1 MHIPVHS
8 IAALRRGYAEG
19 RWSVKTVAEAILVRA
34 AATEAVDPAIW
45 IARVPAERLLAD
57 AAALDAMGPAGLP
70 LFGVPFAVKDN
81 IDAAGLP
88 TTAACPAFAY
98 QPQRSAT
105 SVERLRAAGAL
116 LVGKTNLDQFATG
129 LVGVRSPYGAP
140 RSPFDLRYVSG
151 GSSSGSAVAVSRGLA
166 NFSLGTDTA
175 GSGRVPAAFC
185 NLIGLKPS
193 RGLISA
199 TGVVAACQ
207 SLDCVSI
214 FATNADDAAAALSAA
229 AGFDAADAYSRAP
242 LAPVDGP
249 LPPAPTR
256 FRFGLPRARDL
267 VFFGDAE
274 VEALFAQAVE
284 RMKRLGGEAVEVDL
298 TPFFAVA
305 RLLYEG
311 PWVAERTAAVGDF
324 IAAHPGAADPTVE
337 SIIMKGR
344 EVAAPAAFDALHQ
357 LEGLRR
363 ECEPAW
369 EAIDVLLA
377 PTAPTAY
384 TVEAVRA
391 DPLRLNAN
399 LGRYTNFVNLLDL
412 AAVAVPAGFGAS
424 GRPAGVTLIGP
435 THSDRTLLALADA
448 LHRAGD
454 ATVGALGG
462 LPLPPPGPR
471 AGAWSGGGG
480 VDLVVIGAHMRG
492 LPLNRQLTGVGGR
505 CVGVAR
511 TGPIYRLVALA
522 DLDPPK
528 PGLVR
533 AEKGGASIECE
544 IWRLPT
550 AAFGAFVASV
560 EPPHAI
566 GKVALDDGRWLPG
579 FLCDAVAAAGQA
591 DIGAYGGWRNWL
603 AAEAARG
610 PQARARSVTPD
621 ADLQAFGVRADRPS
635 GRGSQRARA
644 ARSDRQT

>member
-1 MHIPVHS
+1 LDIPVHS

-19 RWSVKTVAEAILVRA
+19 RWSVKAVAEAVLVRA
-34 AATEAVDPAIW
+34 AAAEAVDPAIW

-57 AAALDAMGPAGLP
+57 AAALDAMDPAGLP

-88 TTAACPAFAY
+88 TTAACPAFVY
-98 QPQRSAT
+98 QPERSAT
-105 SVERLRAAGAL
+105 SVERLLAAGAL

-140 RSPFDLRYVSG
+140 RSPFDSRYVSG
-151 GSSSGSAVAVSRGLA
+151 GSSSGSAVAVSRGLV
-166 NFSLGTDTA
+166 NFALGTDTA

-199 TGVVAACQ
+199 AGVVAACQ
-207 SLDCVSI
+207 SLDCVSV

-229 AGFDAADAYSRAP
+229 AGFDAADPYSRAP
-242 LAPVDGP
+242 LTPIDGP
-249 LPPAPTR
+249 LPPAPLR
-256 FRFGLPRARDL
+256 FRFGLPRAADL
-267 VFFGDAE
+267 TFFGDAE
-274 VEALFAQAVE
+274 VESLFAKAAE
-284 RMKRLGGEAVEVDL
+284 RLARLGGEAVEIDL

-305 RLLYEG
+305 RLLYDG

-337 SIIMKGR
+337 SIIVKGR
-344 EVAAPAAFDALHQ
+344 EVAAPAAFDALHR
-357 LEGLRR
+357 LEALRR
-363 ECEPAW
+363 ECESAW
-369 EAIDVLLA
+369 QAIDVLLA
-377 PTAPTAY
+377 PTTPTAY

-391 DPLRLNAN
+391 DPVKLNAN

-435 THSDRTLLALADA
+435 THSDRALLALADA

-454 ATVGALGG
+454 ATVGALG

-471 AGAWSGGGG
+471 AGSWNGGGG
-480 VDLVVIGAHMRG
+480 VDLVVVGAHMLG
-492 LPLNRQLTGVGGR
+492 LPLNRQLADVGGR
-505 CVGVAR
+505 CVDAAR
-511 TGPIYRLVALA
+511 TAPIYHLVALSE
-522 DLDPPK
+522 LDPPK
-528 PGLVR
+528 PGMVR
-533 AEKGGASIECE
+533 VEKGGASIECE

-579 FLCDAVAAAGQA
+579 FLCDAVAAAGQI
-591 DIGAYGGWRNWL
+591 DIGTYGGWRNWL
-603 AAEAARG
+603 AAEAE
-610 PQARARSVTPD
+610 RSP
-621 ADLQAFGVRADRPS
+621 L
-635 GRGSQRARA
+635 ARA
-644 ARSDRQT
+644 AR

>member
-1 MHIPVHS
+1 LDIPVHS
-8 IAALRRGYAEG
+8 IAALRKGYAEG
-19 RWSVKTVAEAILVRA
+19 RWSVKSVAEAVLVRA
-34 AATEAVDPAIW
+34 AAAEAVDPAIW
-45 IARVPAERLLAD
+45 IARVTAERLLAE
-57 AAALDAMGPAGLP
+57 AAALDAKGPAGLP

-81 IDAAGLP
+81 LDVAGMP
-88 TTAACPAFAY
+88 TTAACPAFSFV
-98 QPQRSAT
+98 PERSAT
-105 SVERLRAAGAL
+105 SVARLVAAGAL

-140 RSPFDLRYVSG
+140 RNPFDLRYVSG
-151 GSSSGSAVAVSRGLA
+151 GSSSGSGVAVSRGLVSFA
-166 NFSLGTDTA
+166 LGTDTA

-185 NLIGLKPS
+185 NVIGLKPS

-199 TGVVAACQ
+199 AGLVRACQ
-207 SLDCVSI
+207 SLDCVTI
-214 FATNADDAAAALSAA
+214 FAATADDAAAALSAA
-229 AGFDAADAYSRAP
+229 AGFDAADPYSRAP

-256 FRFGLPRARDL
+256 FRFGLPRRRDL

-274 VEALFAQAVE
+274 VEALFVQAVE
-284 RMKRLGGEAVEVDL
+284 RMKRLGGVAVEIDL

-344 EVAAPAAFDALHQ
+344 DVAAPAAFDALHR
-357 LEGLRR
+357 LEALRR

-369 EAIDVLLA
+369 ETIDVLLA

-399 LGRYTNFVNLLDL
+399 LGLYTNFVNLLDL

-424 GRPAGVTLIGP
+424 GRPAGVTLIGQ
-435 THSDRTLLALADA
+435 THADRALLALADA
-448 LHRAGD
+448 LHRSGG
-454 ATVGALGG
+454 ATVGALG

-471 AGAWSGGGG
+471 AGQWSDGGG

-492 LPLNRQLTGVGGR
+492 LPLNRQLADVGGR
-505 CVGVAR
+505 YVGPAH
-511 TGPIYRLVALA
+511 TAPIYRLVALSA
-522 DLDPPK
+522 LYPPR
-528 PGLVR
+528 PGMVR
-533 AEKGGASIECE
+533 VEKGGASVEAE

-550 AAFGAFVASV
+550 AAFGAFVANV

-579 FLCDAVAAAGQA
+579 FLCDAAAAVGQT
-591 DIGAYGGWRNWL
+591 DIGAHGGWRNWL
-603 AAEAARG
+603 AAEAERG
-610 PQARARSVTPD
+610 PQARA
-621 ADLQAFGVRADRPS
+621 
-635 GRGSQRARA
+635 AR
-644 ARSDRQT
+644 